1 MKDNKSQLIEL
12 IETLNEDQVIY
23 ILNLIK
29 KLFGI

>member
-12 IETLNEDQVIY
+12 IETLNEDKVIY